1 LFLNCAS
8 HRVKSLIGRANN
20 SLNSVFSR
28 MDFQAL
34 DQFGTRP
41 KNDEKRQISDGLM
54 LRKGI
59 KKGKIII

>member
-1 LFLNCAS
+1 
-8 HRVKSLIGRANN
+8 
-20 SLNSVFSR
+20 

-41 KNDEKRQISDGLM
+41 KNDGKRQISDGLM